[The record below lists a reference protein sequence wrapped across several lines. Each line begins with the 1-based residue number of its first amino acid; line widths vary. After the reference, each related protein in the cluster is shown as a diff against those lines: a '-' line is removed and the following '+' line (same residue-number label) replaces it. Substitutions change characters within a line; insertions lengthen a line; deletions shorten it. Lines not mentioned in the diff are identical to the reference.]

1 MAERVVLHIGT
12 MKSGSSYLQHLLF
25 AQRPALAA
33 AGVLVPGRNRVEQID
48 ALMQGR
54 LHRKPRDLWEAMVA
68 EVHAHPGTAVL
79 SHELLGAA
87 TDKVFRNLLPDLG
100 AAPVEAVVTVRD
112 LNRTLVSMWQE
123 TVQNGRTWTW
133 DHYYAAAEAA
143 APYARTD
150 EPDPQSAGGTF
161 WKQQD
166 VARIVR
172 RWVDRLGPERV
183 TVVVVPPKGAD
194 RAELP
199 RRFAAAAGIPLDPTV
214 PSPRP
219 NESLGLASVLV
230 VRRLNE
236 LLEEQGHPWPDGMLV
251 RKRLL
256 AKKVLAARAAD
267 EPRLALDPPA
277 WVREQTDA
285 TVAALQDAGAR
296 CVGDWADLEPV
307 PVPGV
312 RPEDVDPHLVTEAA
326 LAALAAMVARA
337 AGAADRT
344 G

>member
-1 MAERVVLHIGT
+1 MAQRVVLHIGT
-12 MKSGSSYLQHLLF
+12 MKSGSSYLQNLLF
-25 AQRPALAA
+25 SQRRALAA
-33 AGVLVPGRNRVEQID
+33 ADVLVPGRNRIEQID

-54 LHRKPRDLWEAMVA
+54 LRRKPRDLWTGMAA
-68 EVHAHPGTAVL
+68 EVRAHTGTAVL

-87 TDKVFRNLLPDLG
+87 GDKVFRNLLPDLG
-100 AAPVEAVVTVRD
+100 PDPVEAIVTARD
-112 LNRTLVSMWQE
+112 LNRSLVSMWQE

-133 DHYYAAAEAA
+133 DHYYDAAAAA
-143 APYARTD
+143 APYARTG
-150 EPDPQSAGGTF
+150 EPEPGTAGGTF

-194 RAELP
+194 RTELP
-199 RRFAAAAGIPLDPTV
+199 RRFAEAARIPLDPTL

-219 NESLGLASVLV
+219 NESLGLASVLAI
-230 VRRLNE
+230 RRLNE
-236 LLEEQGHPWPDGMLV
+236 LLEEQGHPWPDGLLV

-256 AKKVLAARAAD
+256 AKQVLAARAAE

-285 TVAALQDAGAR
+285 TIAALKETGAR

-307 PVPGV
+307 PVAGV
-312 RPEDVDPHLVTEAA
+312 RPEDVDPALVTEAA
-326 LAALAAMVARA
+326 LAGLAALVAHA
-337 AGAADRT
+337 AGGDDDA